1 MDFADRDGLSVRP
14 MLTRGFGAVVLVLM
28 GSLAVSCGKGKGSKS
43 SDDENLGY
51 DEDGKGKPCPPPE
64 TDCEDRKEASLAF
77 KDACSLAGFRMQF
90 CGCEELCS
98 GQATGARQGY
108 DRKNKKLDCEPPKE
122 TCPEGEES
130 AAFQD
135 ACSEAGGQLL
145 ECGCSW
151 LCSEK
156 LKEALADP
164 APAEEPKADDAK
176 EGEKKEG
183 EGEKKDD
190 KKSDKKKKSE
200 E

>member
-1 MDFADRDGLSVRP
+1 MRTRAIGL
-14 MLTRGFGAVVLVLM
+14 LILVLT
-28 GSLAVSCGKGKGSKS
+28 GSLAASCSKGGKGGKS
-43 SDDENLGY
+43 GDDEQSAY
-51 DEDGKGKPCPPPE
+51 DEEGHAQPCPPPE
-64 TDCEDRKEASLAF
+64 SDCEDRKEASLAF
-77 KDACSLAGFRMQF
+77 KDACDLAGFRMRF
-90 CGCEELCS
+90 CGCVELCS

-135 ACSEAGGQLL
+135 ACSEAGGQLM

-156 LKEALADP
+156 LKEALPDP
-164 APAEEPKADDAK
+164 APAEEPKADEAK
-176 EGEKKEG
+176 DGDKKDGDKKDGDKKDG
-183 EGEKKDD
+183 EGDDKKDD

-200 E
+200 